1 MPPFPSWLGWGR
13 RREIAAVLKARI
25 VKLPSPNFT
34 LQPKGHR
41 VSMIVLHATVG
52 GFASAVDW
60 LRKGDRDDRTS
71 AHYVVA
77 KDGGV
82 VQLVDENDASW
93 HAGFGKWKGDGK
105 INNRSIGIELENAN
119 DGEDAYPIEQLESTM
134 WLCVRCCRSDSIAP
148 EDVVGHC
155 HVDPKRKTDP
165 VGFPWED
172 FRASLKRHLKQ
183 G

>member
-1 MPPFPSWLGWGR
+1 MAFLPPWLSWSG
-13 RREIAAVLKARI
+13 RREIAAALKARI

-34 LQPKGHR
+34 LQPKRHR
-41 VSMIVLHATVG
+41 VSIIVLHATEG
-52 GFASAVDW
+52 SFASAVDW
-60 LRKGDRDDRTS
+60 LRKGDRPNRTS

-82 VQLVDENDASW
+82 VQLVEEAGISW
-93 HAGFGKWKGDGK
+93 HAGFGKWKGEGK
-105 INNRSIGIELENAN
+105 INNRSIGIELANAN
-119 DGEDAYPIEQLESTM
+119 DGKDPYPVDQLEATM
-134 WLCVRCCRSDSIAP
+134 YLCAAACREFGIQP

-165 VGFPWED
+165 AGFPWED
-172 FRASLKRHLKQ
+172 FRASLKRHLER